1 MSTARNFSAYNYDD
15 MMHQEIVTK
24 ALKFEKN
31 NAAQRNKSNW
41 ANRILALLM
50 IVIVFGSMAFL
61 LIRYAEINEIKYNN
75 FELKKDIEQLNIQVE
90 EMKLQIDTAMSLENI
105 ENYAVEKLNMGHP
118 KAEQMVY
125 IQSATKY
132 ALNIENP
139 TELVDNST
147 IVIDTEKSN
156 DEGFFAM
163 IIDTL
168 IN

>member
-31 NAAQRNKSNW
+31 NAAQRYKSNW

-75 FELKKDIEQLNIQVE
+75 FELKKDIEQAGI
-90 EMKLQIDTAMSLENI
+90 KIKQIEDNLIDAIWDNQPDLPSTPIRVHTLKFAGES
-105 ENYAVEKLNMGHP
+105 VDEKLSRLRSSMEKN
-118 KAEQMVY
+118 
-125 IQSATKY
+125 
-132 ALNIENP
+132 NC
-139 TELVDNST
+139 EL
-147 IVIDTEKSN
+147 I
-156 DEGFFAM
+156 
-163 IIDTL
+163 
-168 IN
+168 